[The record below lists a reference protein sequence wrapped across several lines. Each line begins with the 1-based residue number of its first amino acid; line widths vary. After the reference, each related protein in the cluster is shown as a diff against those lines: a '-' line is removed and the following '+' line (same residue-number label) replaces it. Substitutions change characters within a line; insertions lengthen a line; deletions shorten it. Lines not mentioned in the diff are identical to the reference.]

1 MVRSETTERRN
12 ASSLLCIFSFA
23 LALLV
28 AFALPVVASV
38 KSDAPTVSRRGAG
51 PVAAGK
57 EVTFVVKNSN
67 SHSIHSYCGIEGE
80 FCGKRVLLSHDVT
93 GANGSM
99 KIEMRKIDA
108 HQEWSVTFVPEVVL
122 GKEVIKKM
130 KGRPFRLT
138 CTYVLMSEGVK
149 NKALSSLFFVV
160 P

>member
-1 MVRSETTERRN
+1 
-12 ASSLLCIFSFA
+12 
-23 LALLV
+23 
-28 AFALPVVASV
+28 
-38 KSDAPTVSRRGAG
+38 
-51 PVAAGK
+51 
-57 EVTFVVKNSN
+57 
-67 SHSIHSYCGIEGE
+67 
-80 FCGKRVLLSHDVT
+80 
-93 GANGSM
+93 M